1 MFLKRV
7 ELQGFKSFADKYVI
21 NFDNA
26 VTGVVGP
33 NGCGKSNITE
43 AIRWVLG
50 EQSVKSLRSDK
61 MTDVIF
67 RGAESRRAVGMAEVN
82 LVFDNSE
89 KSLNSDLEEIEI
101 TRRIYRN
108 SGEAEYYI
116 NRNKVRLK
124 DIIDLI
130 LDTGLGKDSL
140 SMISQGN
147 IISIAEAKPADRRAI
162 FEDAAGVSKYKKR
175 KIETINK
182 LERTKGNLERSFDI
196 LSELE
201 KQVSP
206 LKRQAKKAEIFRQK
220 KQQLQDIEIAVLI
233 NEIETLTNDAEDIR
247 KVLFNLESDTLIR
260 KTNLEVMDTSNDEA
274 KTKAHSLEQEISKL
288 QEELMKILSE
298 IQTLETRKIEIDE
311 KRKYAIETGNSK
323 EKEKEIENLLNEAK
337 FEYNDRL
344 SRYNQIDALIE
355 LDSKELRNLTME
367 LIDKMQSV
375 NENESQIRR
384 LEDRKNILNNLIKE
398 PFVKQLG
405 VKSIMENKTS
415 LVGILGVVGQ
425 MIKAHKGYDEA
436 LEVAL
441 GGAMYNIATETAND
455 ARKSIDFL
463 KKNHSGR
470 ATFLPL
476 DALKIN
482 IINKEHYIICE
493 SYEGFIDIMAN
504 LVDYPDEFEPV
515 IDSLLSNIIVVDN
528 LQTGNKLAGHLKY
541 NYKIVTV
548 DGDVIHKGGSMT
560 GGKLKN
566 HTSSLITMQ
575 KEFDEI
581 NEKLISVKAKL
592 ELSNKEFIKTTNLKQ
607 DLENK
612 LTENRINLAKLEP
625 VLEAKRAKFEK
636 LQNDLDVLNPTNNE
650 KNEDISFND
659 SIILNLNKAYS
670 NRDNITTSI
679 KIKRENKL
687 KLNAEIDRKEQQIRQ
702 VRKEVEEFGEK
713 EKQIIA
719 KKVSIQT
726 NLEVQLNRLASEY
739 EMTFEFAKSKFESN
753 IYENAKDDVIRLR
766 QEIASLGNINM
777 NAPEEYSEV
786 NDRYEEMK
794 ISYDDLCK
802 SRDQML
808 EAIKEMDK
816 IMIKQFKEMF
826 DQINDNINEPFNELF
841 GGGKIKLV
849 LEDPNDLLNTGVD
862 IIAQPPGKSAG
873 LNNLLSGGEK
883 TLIAF
888 CVLFTILKVRKVP
901 LVVFDEADAAL
912 DPSNVNR
919 FSKYIKLFSST
930 TQFIV
935 VTHRAGTMSECDCLF
950 GVTMQDKGVSELVK
964 VELIDAYKLTED
976 DEVTQG

>member
-21 NFDNA
+21 NFDRA

-82 LVFDNSE
+82 LVFDNTE
-89 KSLNSDLEEIEI
+89 RSLNSDLDEIEI
-101 TRRIYRN
+101 TRRIYKS

-124 DIIDLI
+124 DVIDLV

-175 KIETINK
+175 KVETINK
-182 LERTKGNLERSFDI
+182 LERTKDNLERTFDI

-206 LKRQAKKAEIFRQK
+206 LKRQAKKAELYREK
-220 KQQLQDIEIAVLI
+220 KQQLQEIEIAVLI
-233 NEIETLTNDAEDIR
+233 NEIENLTNDAESIR
-247 KVLFNLESDTLIR
+247 KILFDLEADTLLR
-260 KTNLEVMDTSNDEA
+260 KTNLEVMDTANSEA
-274 KTKAHSLEQEISKL
+274 KNKSNILDQEIAKL
-288 QEELMKILSE
+288 QEDLMKTLNE

-311 KRKYAIETGNSK
+311 KRKYAIETGDKKAK
-323 EKEKEIENLLNEAK
+323 EKELENLLVEAK
-337 FEYNDRL
+337 FEYEDRQN
-344 SRYNQIDALIE
+344 RYNTINAQVE
-355 LDSKELRNLTME
+355 LYTKDLRTYTMD

-375 NENESQIRR
+375 NENESQLRR
-384 LEDRKNILNNLIKE
+384 LQDRKNILNNMIKE
-398 PFVKQLG
+398 PFVKQQG
-405 VKSIMENKTS
+405 VKAIIDNKSS
-415 LVGILGVVGQ
+415 LTGIHGVVGQ
-425 MIKAHKGYDEA
+425 IIKAQSGYDEA

-441 GGAMYNIATETAND
+441 GGAMYNIATETPND
-455 ARKSIDFL
+455 ARKAIEFL

-470 ATFLPL
+470 ATFLPIDVL
-476 DALKIN
+476 RPN
-482 IINKEHYIICE
+482 IINKEHYITCE

-504 LVDYPDEFEPV
+504 LVEYPEEFEPV
-515 IDSLLSNIIVVDN
+515 INSLLANVVVVDN
-528 LQTGNKLAGHLKY
+528 LQNGNKLANHLKY
-541 NYKIVTV
+541 NYKIVTI
-548 DGDVIHKGGSMT
+548 DGDVIHKGGSMS
-560 GGKLKN
+560 GGKSKN
-566 HTSSLITMQ
+566 QSSSLVTIQ
-575 KEFDEI
+575 KEYDEI
-581 NEKLISVKAKL
+581 NDKITNVEAKL
-592 ELSNKEFIKTTNLKQ
+592 ELSNKEFIDTTNLKQ
-607 DLENK
+607 ELENK

-625 VLEAKRAKFEK
+625 VLEAKRAKYEK
-636 LQNDLDVLNPTNNE
+636 LQSDLDVLNPNNTD
-650 KNEDISFND
+650 NEEVSFNET
-659 SIILNLNKAYS
+659 ILTNLNKAYS
-670 NRDNITTSI
+670 ERDNITTSI
-679 KIKRENKL
+679 KLKRENKV
-687 KLNAEIDRKEQQIRQ
+687 KISAEIDRKEQQIRQ
-702 VRKEVEEFGEK
+702 VRREVDEFSAKEK
-713 EKQIIA
+713 EIIA

-739 EMTFEFAKSKFESN
+739 EMTFEYAKSKYSSDV
-753 IYENAKDDVIRLR
+753 YENAKDDVIRLR
-766 QEIASLGNINM
+766 QEIAALGNINM
-777 NAPEEYSEV
+777 NAPEEFSDV
-786 NDRYEEMK
+786 NERYEEMK
-794 ISYDDLCK
+794 TSYDDLCS

-808 EAIKEMDK
+808 QAIKEMDK

-826 DQINDNINEPFNELF
+826 DQINENINEPFVELF

-849 LEDPNDLLNTGVD
+849 LEDPDDLLNTGVD
-862 IIAQPPGKSAG
+862 IIAQPPGKAAG

-888 CVLFTILKVRKVP
+888 CILFTILKVRKVP

-912 DPSNVNR
+912 DPGNVSR
-919 FSKYIKLFSST
+919 FSKYIKLFSES

-935 VTHRAGTMSECDCLF
+935 VTHRAGTMSQCDNLF

-964 VELIDAYKLTED
+964 VELVDAYQLTDNQEN
-976 DEVTQG
+976 EG